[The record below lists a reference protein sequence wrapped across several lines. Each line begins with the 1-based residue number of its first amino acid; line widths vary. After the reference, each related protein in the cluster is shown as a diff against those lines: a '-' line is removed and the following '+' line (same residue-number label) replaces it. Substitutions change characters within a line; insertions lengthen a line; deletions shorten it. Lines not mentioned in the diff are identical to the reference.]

1 MEQWLYIKGERY
13 SITLV
18 KRVKFK
24 TFIIVFILMGLYL
37 FIFSENGILE
47 RWELQKKYNLL
58 NEKIDLI
65 KESNLNLNNEG
76 ENYRSGKFNNKDIAD
91 SGFVNKT
98 GKVMYIN
105 DTTKDQ
111 VENSE
116 TINDEFIISL
126 AHLRFIWILFSIM
139 FLFFY
144 FFKNNN
150 SGDFADGS
158 DVN

>member
-1 MEQWLYIKGERY
+1 M
-13 SITLV
+13 V

-24 TFIIVFILMGLYL
+24 TFIIFFILMGLYL
-37 FIFSENGILE
+37 FVFSENGILE
-47 RWELQKKYNLL
+47 RWELQKRYNLL

-65 KESNLNLNNEG
+65 KESNLNLNNES
-76 ENYRSGKFNNKDIAD
+76 ENYRAGKFNSKEITD

-111 VENSE
+111 VKSSE
-116 TINDEFIISL
+116 TAGDEFIISP

-150 SGDFADGS
+150 SRDLTDGS
-158 DVN
+158 DIN